1 MSGKKGFSGFED
13 LVSDVDGDISGARK
27 EAVAS
32 KLPEAPVYTSQP
44 VPPSSN
50 TDSSLPSEPSAFK
63 GMGWL
68 AVGLTVVVL
77 AVVGTVSNQRTE
89 KPAPYD
95 TKAPV
100 STAVMEPAIPALP
113 VPPPDSKV
121 LKGAPEQSSIA
132 NAEVSAAWLK
142 DMSSRLT
149 GKKAG
154 NEERLEM
161 LKVVSYEAKR
171 AGLDPQLVLAII
183 DVSSGF
189 KKYAVAADRRGY
201 MMLPTFWVEK
211 LGTGTESLFH
221 LRTNLRYGCTVF
233 RHYLDN
239 SGGNVKA
246 ALEQYGG
253 ADMGDEEFARRVI
266 AAKNQV
272 WKYPG
277 KPEPALTKAKP
288 KTEASTFIPPAR
300 SPSCNIEFNIELET
314 FGEGVSVELRA
325 GVPGNSKILS
335 TKSSRGGHV
344 GFSGLCA
351 GKHFLAIGN
360 GDSVSVTPTRDFE
373 SGHRYSSRLTMQRGA
388 GNVSSRSR
396 GAL

>member
-32 KLPEAPVYTSQP
+32 KSPGAPAKTPQAL
-44 VPPSSN
+44 PPSSR
-50 TDSSLPSEPSAFK
+50 LPSKPSEFSGK
-63 GMGWL
+63 GWL
-68 AVGLTVVVL
+68 AIGLAVVVL
-77 AVVGTVSNQRTE
+77 TVVGTVSNQRTE
-89 KPAPYD
+89 KPAPSS

-100 STAVMEPAIPALP
+100 SAPVMEPAKPAPP
-113 VPPPDSKV
+113 VPLPDTNAR
-121 LKGAPEQSSIA
+121 KGTPQQGNIA
-132 NAEVSAAWLK
+132 DAEASAAWLK
-142 DMSSRLT
+142 EMSSRLP
-149 GKKAG
+149 GKVASK
-154 NEERLEM
+154 EERLEM
-161 LKVVSYEAKR
+161 LKAVNYEAKR

-189 KKYAVAADRRGY
+189 RKYAVAAERKGY
-201 MMLPTFWVEK
+201 MMLPAFWVEK

-246 ALEQYGG
+246 ALEQYGS

-266 AAKNQV
+266 TATNQA

-277 KPEPALTKAKP
+277 KPEPALATAKP
-288 KTEASTFIPPAR
+288 KAEAPAFNPPAR
-300 SPSCNIEFNIELET
+300 SPYCDIEFNIELET
-314 FGEGVSVELRA
+314 FGEGVTVELRA

-360 GDSVSVTPTRDFE
+360 GESVSVTPTRDFE
-373 SGHRYSSRLTMQRGA
+373 SGRRYSSRLTMQRGS

>member
-1 MSGKKGFSGFED
+1 MTGKKGFSGFED

-32 KLPEAPVYTSQP
+32 KSPEASAKTPQP

-50 TDSSLPSEPSAFK
+50 PDSSLPSKPSEFK
-63 GMGWL
+63 GKGWL
-68 AVGLTVVVL
+68 AIGLAVVVL
-77 AVVGTVSNQRTE
+77 TVVGTVSNQRTE
-89 KPAPYD
+89 KPAPSS

-100 STAVMEPAIPALP
+100 SAPVMEPAKPAPP
-113 VPPPDSKV
+113 VPLPETNARKGTPAEGNIVDAKV
-121 LKGAPEQSSIA
+121 
-132 NAEVSAAWLK
+132 NAAWLK
-142 DMSSRLT
+142 EMSSRLP
-149 GKKAG
+149 GKVPNK
-154 NEERLEM
+154 EERLEM
-161 LKVVSYEAKR
+161 LKAVNYEAKR

-189 KKYAVAADRRGY
+189 RKYAVAADRKGY

-211 LGTGTESLFH
+211 LGTGSESLFH

-266 AAKNQV
+266 AATNQA

-277 KPEPALTKAKP
+277 KPEPLPAATKP
-288 KTEASTFIPPAR
+288 KAEAPAFNAPAR
-300 SPSCNIEFNIELET
+300 SPYCDIEFSIELET
-314 FGEGVSVELRA
+314 FGEGVTVELRA
-325 GVPGNSKILS
+325 GVPGNSKVLS

-360 GDSVSVTPTRDFE
+360 GESVSVTPTRDFE
-373 SGHRYSSRLTMQRGA
+373 SGRRYSSRLTMQRGS